1 MGNVQDTKS
10 SPCSH
15 SPLAPTLPIPNSS
28 SQDGQQNG
36 TTQTGHPVG
45 PASRPFTHISR
56 PQKSECEADIS
67 SEKCGFD
74 VARAGDGTC
83 LPCTMHWVPSPELQ
97 ERKRTTWITCKKH
110 LKELPGRHSA
120 DWPHILTQLKTQDR
134 EKSWTQESW
143 PHYDRRTSLML
154 SPPQSSD
161 NTQVCPLTTLR
172 MTRQSSCCHLP
183 GSNRWHSCPRLS
195 EEAQTGRACPRPLTS
210 RPAELFALPGMDQVL
225 TDKPGLLDLQM
236 TEEFLPLSEHVNIYA
251 CPKCVRRIS
260 EA

>member
-1 MGNVQDTKS
+1 VATLPAMGRRVSRRTGFLNYTTEMGNVQDTKS

-83 LPCTMHWVPSPELQ
+83 LPCTMH
-97 ERKRTTWITCKKH
+97 
-110 LKELPGRHSA
+110 
-120 DWPHILTQLKTQDR
+120 
-134 EKSWTQESW
+134 
-143 PHYDRRTSLML
+143 
-154 SPPQSSD
+154 
-161 NTQVCPLTTLR
+161 
-172 MTRQSSCCHLP
+172 
-183 GSNRWHSCPRLS
+183 
-195 EEAQTGRACPRPLTS
+195 
-210 RPAELFALPGMDQVL
+210 
-225 TDKPGLLDLQM
+225 
-236 TEEFLPLSEHVNIYA
+236 
-251 CPKCVRRIS
+251 
-260 EA
+260 